1 MDDTTPQQPQGTPGG
16 FQPSSSPSDGAKKKS
31 SLAPLIA
38 IVVLILLVVV
48 GYAAWAYLKGPQGT
62 PQQQPPT
69 QQNGEQPPQ
78 AKNDVQALDQ
88 ELQNL
93 NLGNVEA
100 DFQDVDQDLN
110 NL

>member
-1 MDDTTPQQPQGTPGG
+1 MENTTPQQQPQGTPGG
-16 FQPSSSPSDGAKKKS
+16 FQPSSSPSEEGKKKS

-48 GYAAWAYLKGPQGT
+48 GYAVWAYLKGPQGT
-62 PQQQPPT
+62 PQQPPIPQEQQPF
-69 QQNGEQPPQ
+69 Q
-78 AKNDVQALDQ
+78 AKDDVQALDQ